1 MDLQTRKLNLIS
13 FLAQLQDENLF
24 EKVESLIFNKNS
36 NDIND
41 LLKPFTESELKD
53 RIAKSEE
60 EYQNGNFKT
69 QEELIKISE
78 NW

>member
-24 EKVESLIFNKNS
+24 DKVESLIFNKSS
-36 NDIND
+36 NTSD
-41 LLKPFTESELKD
+41 LLKPFTESELKG
-53 RIAKSEE
+53 RIAKSEND
-60 EYQNGNFKT
+60 YQNGKFKT
-69 QEELIKISE
+69 QEELEQISE